1 MNNLITRTLTG
12 SVLVA
17 AVAGAIFAGSWWLF
31 ALFFL
36 VTLFAVKETLQ
47 LTQIKSGAFKLIV
60 IVSSM
65 ALYVLLAYPGQGR
78 LQTEWVPPLIAMASF
93 FILISALWLVREET
107 INQLGAAFFTVI
119 YAVTPFALAVRI
131 PTGGGLWEAEPWLL
145 MSLFILI
152 WANDTFAY
160 LIGIMFGKNKLFER
174 ISPKKSW
181 EGWIGGLIMTLA
193 FTFLLEAKLKLFS
206 TPHWLLLASV
216 TVIFGTFG
224 DLTESLLKRSAGIKD
239 SGNILPGHGG
249 ILDRFDA
256 MMIAT
261 PVYYFCIILIY

>member
-12 SVLVA
+12 SVLVS

-31 ALFFL
+31 ALFFI
-36 VTLFAVKETLQ
+36 VTFFAVNETM
-47 LTQIKSGAFKLIV
+47 KLMGLKQGPFRRVLLLI
-60 IVSSM
+60 SL
-65 ALYVLLAYPGQGR
+65 ALYLLIAIPTQGR
-78 LQTEWVPPLIAMASF
+78 LQTEWVPPLIAMSAF
-93 FILISALWLVREET
+93 LMLVSALWLVREDTLNE
-107 INQLGAAFFTVI
+107 LGRAFFTLV
-119 YAVTPFALAVRI
+119 YAVVPFALAVRI
-131 PTGGGLWEAEPWLL
+131 PTGGGLWEGEPWLL

-160 LIGIMFGKNKLFER
+160 LFGIMFGKHRLFER

-193 FTFLLEAKLKLFS
+193 FTVVLKATIGLFS
-206 TPHWLLLASV
+206 TPHWLLLASI

-256 MMIAT
+256 MILAA
-261 PVYYFCIILIY
+261 PFYYFCIILIY